1 MVRGAHRFR
10 NPDEDLPQ
18 DFNVRHAEYYA
29 VLEQLRE
36 GRVFVEDL
44 GRKMEVAL
52 SAFDA
57 NLLTNTKVKI
67 TTRKRKRPYLP

>member
-1 MVRGAHRFR
+1 VRTASATLMRTCPKISTFGAPNIARLSNNHVKGGC
-10 NPDEDLPQ
+10 L
-18 DFNVRHAEYYA
+18 
-29 VLEQLRE
+29 L
-36 GRVFVEDL
+36 EDL

-67 TTRKRKRPYLP
+67 TMRKRKRPYLP

>member
-1 MVRGAHRFR
+1 MVKGAHRFR
-10 NPDEDLPQ
+10 KPDEDLLQ
-18 DFNVRHAEYYA
+18 DFNVRRAEYYA
-29 VLEQLRE
+29 ALEQSRE

-52 SAFDA
+52 SVFDA

-67 TTRKRKRPYLP
+67 RTRKRKRPHLP

>member
-1 MVRGAHRFR
+1 VKGGC
-10 NPDEDLPQ
+10 L
-18 DFNVRHAEYYA
+18 
-29 VLEQLRE
+29 L
-36 GRVFVEDL
+36 EDL

>member
-1 MVRGAHRFR
+1 MRTASATLMRTCPKISTFGAPNITPLSNNHVKGGC
-10 NPDEDLPQ
+10 L
-18 DFNVRHAEYYA
+18 
-29 VLEQLRE
+29 L
-36 GRVFVEDL
+36 EDL

-67 TTRKRKRPYLP
+67 RTRKRKRPHLP